1 MDVSIIIVNYNTE
14 KLVIDCINSIIN
26 KTTNINYEIIVV
38 DNNSDNGSFNK
49 IIDTF
54 PISSYI
60 NTNCLDIKFIRNEQN
75 IGFGLA
81 NNEGFKQAKGE
92 YLFCLNPDTIIVN
105 NAIKILYDFMENNTE
120 CGACGGNLYDLNM
133 KYVHSFGYGDD
144 IKSLLLRKSFLKFFF
159 LREYIKIKKYEKN
172 IDRTKLQEVNHLTGA
187 DLMLR
192 SNIMKN
198 EIGGFSKNFFMYFE
212 ETELEIRLKRAGYKI
227 FFVPD
232 AKIIHLEGKSKNN
245 NKKKFYKESYIEYYR
260 LCYGEAWAEIAKL
273 LTSKK

>member
-159 LREYIKIKKYEKN
+159 LREYIKIKKYEKKYRQN
-172 IDRTKLQEVNHLTGA
+172 KTS
-187 DLMLR
+187 R
-192 SNIMKN
+192 S
-198 EIGGFSKNFFMYFE
+198 
-212 ETELEIRLKRAGYKI
+212 
-227 FFVPD
+227 
-232 AKIIHLEGKSKNN
+232 KSLNW
-245 NKKKFYKESYIEYYR
+245 
-260 LCYGEAWAEIAKL
+260 C
-273 LTSKK
+273 